1 VKNPVASLIT
11 NIKSRFLP
19 TQGTTVSSI
28 PLDFLMDST
37 QVTPDTAKA
46 FSAVFAA
53 STLIAESLATMPIHI
68 FKRVGNKRER
78 VNGKL
83 QYLLSTEPNKK
94 FSAVTF
100 KEALVLRAL
109 LRGNGYAEIIRNGN
123 GEIQS
128 FVLLPTDQVE
138 VLEANDFVVYKYN
151 GRNIHQDNML
161 HLVGRMSENG
171 ITGMSV
177 IAAAAA
183 DIGVALSAQKYG
195 LDFFKKGSLLQGYI
209 TTDKSLSTTARQN
222 NAKAWNENYSG
233 GVGHHRTAFLDEG
246 MEYKRIGIAPEE
258 AQFIQTRKFSIEDI
272 ARFFNVPP
280 HKIQHLEKSSFNN
293 IEQQNLEFVIDCL
306 RPWAVKLE
314 KEIDRKCF
322 KESQKGIYF
331 SKINMDA
338 LLRGDTAARGQLYK
352 DLFYIGALSP
362 NDIRSMEDMNPRN
375 GGDEYYTPVN
385 MRTDEEINQKIKN
398 DGKSK

>member
-1 VKNPVASLIT
+1 VKNPIT
-11 NIKSRFLP
+11 SFI
-19 TQGTTVSSI
+19 SSI
-28 PLDFLMDST
+28 AERFMPIGSESVSAIPFGYLMDST
-37 QVTPDTAKA
+37 QVTPDTAKS

-53 STLIAESLATMPIHI
+53 ATLIAESLSTMPLNIY
-68 FKRVGNKRER
+68 KRVGDKRER

-94 FSAVTF
+94 YSAVTF
-100 KEALVLRAL
+100 KEALILRAL
-109 LRGNGYAEIIRNGN
+109 LRGNGYAEIIRDQHNN
-123 GEIQS
+123 IKS
-128 FVLLPTDQVE
+128 FNLLESDEVTVFQTDE
-138 VLEANDFVVYKYN
+138 YLVYKYR
-151 GRNIHQDNML
+151 GRDLHQDNVL

-177 IAAAAA
+177 IAAAAS

-195 LDFFKKGSLLQGYI
+195 LNFFKKGSLLQGYVS
-209 TTDKSLSTTARQN
+209 TEKSLKPEARKA
-222 NAKAWNENYSG
+222 NAKAWRENYSG
-233 GVGHHRTAFLDEG
+233 EGNHHGVAFLDEG

-280 HKIQHLEKSSFNN
+280 HKIKHLEKSSFNN

-322 KESQKGIYF
+322 REAEKGIKF

-362 NDIRSMEDMNPRN
+362 NDIRSSEDMNPRE

-385 MRTDEEINQKIKN
+385 MRTDEEIQLKIEEN
-398 DGKSK
+398 GKS